1 MRFFFVAVLVVAA
14 FVWCGVG
21 VVSRQH
27 QAVALG
33 YDIAEATR
41 EQGRLE
47 EELRRLEIDRAAL
60 LSTRRLEP
68 LAIRAGLRVPYGD
81 QVVRVG
87 LPDGEVG
94 DAR

>member
-1 MRFFFVAVLVVAA
+1 M
-14 FVWCGVG
+14 G
-21 VVSRQH
+21 
-27 QAVALG
+27 VALG
-33 YDIAEATR
+33 FVVGPGLCTKGTGAR
-41 EQGRLE
+41 EE